1 MGFPEN
7 ILDTDERVV
16 RNLRPHWRRVVG
28 PIVLAPIVVGLATYG
43 IVSLDGDSGTH
54 KVLRWVI
61 FAAAVIILVWWSLRP
76 WLFWLTTRYVVT
88 DRRVLMRSGVLSKS
102 GRDVPLT
109 RVNDVSF
116 KTTLIERLF
125 GSGTLT
131 IESAGERGQVML
143 TDVPKVEDVQREIYR
158 LVEDEAQRLK

>member
-1 MGFPEN
+1 MGFPQN
-7 ILDTDERVV
+7 ILDTDERVI

-28 PIVLAPIVVGLATYG
+28 PVVLAPIVVGLASYG
-43 IVSLDGDSGTH
+43 YFALPDNSAR
-54 KVLRWVI
+54 KVLRWIILVV
-61 FAAAVIILVWWSLRP
+61 ALVILVWWCVRP
-76 WLFWLTTRYVVT
+76 FLTWLTTRYVLT
-88 DRRVLMRSGVLSKS
+88 DRRVLMRSGVLSKT
-102 GRDVPLT
+102 GRDIPLT

-131 IESAGERGQVML
+131 IESAGERGQVAL
-143 TDVPKVEDVQREIYR
+143 VDVPKVEDVQRDIYR

>member
-7 ILDTDERVV
+7 ILDKDEHVV
-16 RNLRPHWRRVVG
+16 RNLRPHWRKVAG
-28 PIVLAPIVVGLATYG
+28 PVVLAPIVVGLASYG
-43 IVSLDGDSGTH
+43 WFSLPDDSAR

-61 FAAAVIILVWWSLRP
+61 LVAALVILIWWSVRP
-76 WLFWLTTRYVVT
+76 FLLWLTTRYVVT
-88 DRRVLMRSGVLSKS
+88 DRRVLMRHGVLSRN

-116 KTTLIERLF
+116 NRSVVERMF
-125 GSGTLT
+125 GSGTLI
-131 IESAGERGQVML
+131 IESAGDRGQVAL
-143 TDVPKVEDVQREIYR
+143 SDVPHVEDVQRDIYR